1 MGLDKRASILSA
13 LFDRDEVEKTRSG
26 VAEGRANIEKT
37 EETLKYPNQGAKETD
52 RYTTAFAANIN
63 PLSLFQ
69 NSIEK
74 PSRFQIQRY
83 NVMR

>member
-13 LFDRDEVEKTRSG
+13 LFDRNEVEKTRSG

-52 RYTTAFAANIN
+52 RYTTAFAANIKN
-63 PLSLFQ
+63 PVVIPKFDR
-69 NSIEK
+69 K
-74 PSRFQIQRY
+74 TFQIS
-83 NVMR
+83 NSTI